1 MQVHNLKVEIQ
12 GFKANLH
19 NTTRFIQEP
28 KQLKETMKE
37 MYKKYLRDYDQVTVG
52 DSVDVTSSH
61 CSPHKLNML
70 QRLTLTQSMPDNEN
84 TWRKAWHL

>member
-1 MQVHNLKVEIQ
+1 MEAELEESSRDNKALLLAIENHELKLKATTKEMNQERQQVHNLKVEIQ

-37 MYKKYLRDYDQVTVG
+37 MYKRYLRDYDQVG
-52 DSVDVTSSH
+52 SI
-61 CSPHKLNML
+61 
-70 QRLTLTQSMPDNEN
+70 TLT
-84 TWRKAWHL
+84 

>member
-1 MQVHNLKVEIQ
+1 MIQVHNLKVEIQ

-37 MYKKYLRDYDQVTVG
+37 MYKKYLRDYDQVTVAN
-52 DSVDVTSSH
+52 SVAVTR
-61 CSPHKLNML
+61 PPL
-70 QRLTLTQSMPDNEN
+70 
-84 TWRKAWHL
+84 